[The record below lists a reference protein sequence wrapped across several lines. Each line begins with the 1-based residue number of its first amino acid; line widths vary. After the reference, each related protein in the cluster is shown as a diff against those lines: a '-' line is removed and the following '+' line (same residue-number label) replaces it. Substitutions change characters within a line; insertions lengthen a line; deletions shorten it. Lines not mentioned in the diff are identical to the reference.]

1 MGITLPAIA
10 VSLALAAPAELAF
23 TSEGGIFSLKADGS
37 GRAPL
42 VPAPKGEV
50 VSGAAWSPDGTRLV
64 YDQGDEDTSRLM
76 LKDAAGTREL
86 TSRRAGVSDASPV
99 WSPDGSTLLF
109 TRFTLTETAITTQI
123 VTRDV
128 ATGAERVLV
137 TQDAGNR
144 LASVVAPTYS
154 PDGATIAFTYGRYD
168 RNVDFLPEIRT
179 MPAAGGPARTL
190 IRRAQGPSYS
200 PDGTRL
206 AYGSIADHNGN
217 SCGSDQCS
225 WAAELYVA
233 NADGTQPRRLTK
245 DEGGLGVPRW
255 SADGSRILF
264 DSDRN
269 LPDANSTELY
279 SIAPDGSCLTWLTE
293 RRTASGDPSWRPG
306 SGDSFTPTAT
316 QGRPASYTPPKRV
329 VPRNL
334 WLGPSAGAA
343 HPRLARHCVR
353 TASASAAARRRH
365 PHGRPRATRLP
376 RSTRAASGGVLVAE
390 LGGDNAA
397 HLRRPDGDASPRPV
411 RRRPQGAPARAAT
424 DPARVPRRA
433 HRHAAGAAQALP
445 CLLNADQRLGQ
456 RGGAHAA
463 RWSRGCCSCTSCATR
478 CG

>member
-50 VSGAAWSPDGTRLV
+50 VGGAAWSPDGTRLV

-76 LKDAAGTREL
+76 LKDATGTREL
-86 TSRRAGVSDASPV
+86 TTRRAGVSDASPV

-154 PDGATIAFTYGRYD
+154 PDGATIAYTYGRYD

-206 AYGSIADHNGN
+206 AYGSIADHNGK
-217 SCGSDQCS
+217 SCGSDQCA

-269 LPDANSTELY
+269 LPDANSNELY
-279 SIAPDGSCLTWLTE
+279 SIAPDGSCLTWLTNSVP
-293 RRTASGDPSWRPG
+293 ASWDPSWRPG
-306 SGDSFTPTAT
+306 SGDSFIANCDPKT
-316 QGRPASYTPPKRV
+316 RPVTFTPPKTKTYRS
-329 VPRNL
+329 NL
-334 WLGPSAGAA
+334 WLGNRYKGLLLTHASRSSLSYDDCERFSGCPDRVTLTANA
-343 HPRLARHCVR
+343 PCVR
-353 TASASAAARRRH
+353 PYSSAWKLRVRR
-365 PHGRPRATRLP
+365 GW
-376 RSTRAASGGVLVAE
+376 LVAE
-390 LGGDNAA
+390 YGGDNSPLVFAGRMATLAA
-397 HLRRPDGDASPRPV
+397 PGVVGDLKVLRRERPRIP
-411 RRRPQGAPARAAT
+411 RAFLAALT
-424 DPARVPRRA
+424 GTQRA
-433 HRHAAGAAQALP
+433 QLKPYRA
-445 CLLNADQRLGQ
+445 C
-456 RGGAHAA
+456 
-463 RWSRGCCSCTSCATR
+463 
-478 CG
+478 

>member
-1 MGITLPAIA
+1 MGITLSAIA
-10 VSLALAAPAELAF
+10 VSLAFATPAEIAF
-23 TSEGGIFSLKADGS
+23 TSDRGIFSLKADGS

-42 VPAPKGEV
+42 VLAPKGEI

-86 TSRRAGVSDASPV
+86 TTRRAGVSDVSPV

-109 TRFTLTETAITTQI
+109 TRFKLTETALTTQI

-144 LASVVAPTYS
+144 LASVNSPAYS

-168 RNVDFLPEIRT
+168 RNYYFLPEIRT
-179 MPAAGGPARTL
+179 MPAAGGPAKTL
-190 IRRAQGPSYS
+190 IKRAQGPSYS

-206 AYGSIADHNGN
+206 AYGSIADHNGD

-279 SIAPDGSCLTWLTE
+279 SIAPDGSCLTWLTNGVPS
-293 RRTASGDPSWRPG
+293 SGDPSWRPG
-306 SGDSFTPTAT
+306 SGDSFTANCDPKA
-316 QGRPASYTPPKRV
+316 RPVSYTPPKPSRH
-329 VPRNL
+329 RGNL
-334 WLGPSAGAA
+334 WLGAKHNGAAA
-343 HPRLARHCVR
+343 HPRLARLALR
-353 TASASAAARRRH
+353 TTTASASAAAR
-365 PHGRPRATRLP
+365 T
-376 RSTRAASGGVLVAE
+376 
-390 LGGDNAA
+390 
-397 HLRRPDGDASPRPV
+397 
-411 RRRPQGAPARAAT
+411 
-424 DPARVPRRA
+424 
-433 HRHAAGAAQALP
+433 
-445 CLLNADQRLGQ
+445 
-456 RGGAHAA
+456 
-463 RWSRGCCSCTSCATR
+463 TSA
-478 CG
+478 